1 MRRESVVHSMADAFE
16 EEIIQ
21 VVNWAISEGF
31 QPRGDLY
38 RIADRL
44 FQPLAKTTPAP
55 TGSDAIIEY
64 SMADAFYDEI
74 AEVMNRA
81 TAAGFV
87 PFGNPMV
94 WGDRIYQPL
103 VKYGEK
109 EAKNQRGAR

>member
-1 MRRESVVHSMADAFE
+1 MRKPIIQHSLADAFE
-16 EEIIQ
+16 EEIIS

-44 FQPLAKTTPAP
+44 FQPLVKTLPAP
-55 TGSDAIIEY
+55 RGEERIIEY

-81 TAAGFV
+81 TAAGFT
-87 PFGNPMV
+87 PFGNPLV

-103 VKYGEK
+103 AKYDVK